1 MFDNIVLGIQVIL
14 QPVNIFFCFIGALL
28 GTLIGVLPGIGPVG
42 TLTILLPTTLYLSPL
57 HAIIMYA
64 GIYYGAMYGGS
75 TTSIL
80 VNIPGEAASVVT
92 CLDGYQMAKSGR
104 AGPAL
109 GIAAFGSFIGGTV
122 GIVLLMFLAVPMIRV
137 ALQFGPPEYFSLM
150 IVGIVLLTFL
160 SGKSTTKSLAMGA
173 FGIFLGTIGTDPLTA
188 HQRFTFKIIAL
199 MDGLGLVPVAMGL
212 FGLSEILLN
221 IERNQKIEIYGTK
234 IRRVFP
240 SLRDWSDSKWAICR
254 GTFIGFLLGIL
265 PGGGAVLAS
274 FTSYAVEK
282 RFSKHP
288 EMFGRGAIEG
298 VAGPET
304 ANNSAAQG
312 SFIPLLTFG
321 IPSNVVMAILLS
333 IFLVHG
339 LTPGPLLFKDKPD
352 VFWGLIMSMYL
363 GNIMLLALNLPLI
376 WVWVK
381 LLRIPYAILFPFV
394 ILFCL
399 VGVYSLN
406 NSSSE
411 IAIMIIFGFV
421 GYFMNKFGYDPAVL
435 VLAMVLGPMMEN
447 AFRQS
452 LLGYQRGFYIFFE
465 RPISLGFLV
474 VAIFL
479 LIYPTLRRK
488 EKVTLSGAS
497 TGEG

>member
-1 MFDNIVLGIQVIL
+1 
-14 QPVNIFFCFIGALL
+14 
-28 GTLIGVLPGIGPVG
+28 
-42 TLTILLPTTLYLSPL
+42 
-57 HAIIMYA
+57 
-64 GIYYGAMYGGS
+64 
-75 TTSIL
+75 
-80 VNIPGEAASVVT
+80 
-92 CLDGYQMAKSGR
+92 
-104 AGPAL
+104 
-109 GIAAFGSFIGGTV
+109 
-122 GIVLLMFLAVPMIRV
+122 
-137 ALQFGPPEYFSLM
+137 
-150 IVGIVLLTFL
+150 
-160 SGKSTTKSLAMGA
+160 
-173 FGIFLGTIGTDPLTA
+173 
-188 HQRFTFKIIAL
+188 
-199 MDGLGLVPVAMGL
+199 
-212 FGLSEILLN
+212 
-221 IERNQKIEIYGTK
+221 
-234 IRRVFP
+234 
-240 SLRDWSDSKWAICR
+240 
-254 GTFIGFLLGIL
+254 
-265 PGGGAVLAS
+265 
-274 FTSYAVEK
+274 
-282 RFSKHP
+282 
-288 EMFGRGAIEG
+288 
-298 VAGPET
+298 
-304 ANNSAAQG
+304 
-312 SFIPLLTFG
+312 
-321 IPSNVVMAILLS
+321 MAILLS

-452 LLGYQRGFYIFFE
+452 LLGYQRGFSIFFE